1 MVCEMSTTTQLAMTP
16 LNVNEARCEALFASA
31 LQPSDA
37 PTADMVA
44 EAIKCTVRRF
54 GVRDCAGQMAQEF
67 GDHPGAAVT
76 RMSWVRQL
84 ASAARAPA
92 SPGAHLPGRS
102 RERGIAPAASAAR
115 AAAAAVPERW
125 LDGHEPAKRREPK
138 VPETA
143 AFGRRAEIPLDLL
156 TPEQKR
162 AYDLVLSERSQA
174 PVLHSVLAIEAL
186 PAAIACARLHAR
198 NVLSGWNLPDQ
209 ADTVEL
215 IVSELVTNA
224 VQATMGYDGR
234 PPDSGEGGLPCVH
247 LRLSSDRVFT
257 LIEVQDENQ
266 DLPTPTPTPT
276 PTQANPDDESGR
288 GLMLVAALSRRCGW
302 DLSGQGNGKIAW
314 ALVGRLP
321 AGAGPLIPGGTI

>member
-1 MVCEMSTTTQLAMTP
+1 MS
-16 LNVNEARCEALFASA
+16 
-31 LQPSDA
+31 QPSD
-37 PTADMVA
+37 
-44 EAIKCTVRRF
+44 
-54 GVRDCAGQMAQEF
+54 G
-67 GDHPGAAVT
+67 
-76 RMSWVRQL
+76 
-84 ASAARAPA
+84 
-92 SPGAHLPGRS
+92 
-102 RERGIAPAASAAR
+102 
-115 AAAAAVPERW
+115 
-125 LDGHEPAKRREPK
+125 EPK
-138 VPETA
+138 VTETA
-143 AFGRRAEIPLDLL
+143 TFGRRAEIPLDLL

-174 PVLHSVLAIEAL
+174 PVLHSVLAIDAL

-198 NVLSGWNLPDQ
+198 NVLSRWNLPDQ

-266 DLPTPTPTPT
+266 DLPTPT
-276 PTQANPDDESGR
+276 QANPDDESGR

-302 DLSGQGNGKIAW
+302 DLSGPGNGKIAW

-321 AGAGPLIPGGTI
+321 AGAVSFMIVVDLLLYSGCRSGNWRGATARRLTRRGRPRWPRVRASGLSGPRVFPCRRNPSPVYLAKLRVP